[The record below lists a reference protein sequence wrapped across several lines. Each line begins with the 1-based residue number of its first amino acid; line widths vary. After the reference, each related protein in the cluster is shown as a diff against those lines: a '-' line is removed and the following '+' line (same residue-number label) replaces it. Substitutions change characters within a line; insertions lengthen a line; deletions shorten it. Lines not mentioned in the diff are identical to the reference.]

1 MSEKILCALI
11 ATDKPGHLQI
21 RLDNRDA
28 HLAYA
33 KDSGKL
39 LMAGPFIDENG
50 GMSGTLLVIEVETMQ
65 EAYDFAD
72 NDPYAK
78 AGLFE
83 KVRIEQWKKV
93 IG

>member
-1 MSEKILCALI
+1 MLVAII
-11 ATDKPGHLQI
+11 ATDKPGHLQT

-28 HLAYA
+28 HLAYG
-33 KDSGKL
+33 KESGKL
-39 LMAGPFIDENG
+39 VMAGPMLDDDDQ
-50 GMSGTLLVIEVETMQ
+50 MSGSLLVIEVDTMQ

-83 KVRIEQWKKV
+83 KVRIEKWKKV

>member
-1 MSEKILCALI
+1 MHVAII
-11 ATDKPGHLQI
+11 ATDKPGHLQT

-28 HLAYA
+28 HLAYGR
-33 KDSGKL
+33 DSGKL
-39 LMAGPFIDENG
+39 IMAGPFLNEAG
-50 GMSGTLLVIEVETMQ
+50 EMCGSLLIIEVETMQ

-83 KVRIEQWKKV
+83 NVRIEQWKKV